1 VAKGEGTG
9 LRKTGRPE
17 LQIGTA
23 FNSIHFIV
31 GRSNRDQD
39 RTVGFFCSGEIMLD
53 SKTSCLL
60 RGIMGVIF
68 GFLALLLPSEV
79 TLGFYGLFW
88 ILIGLAMALFLFLA
102 ITARGDE
109 SMLWFGLSAALLIV
123 GVISFMVAGFVAVML
138 ILTVAAIAI
147 INGFT
152 DITLALEHPRTK
164 YILIPAMIITAI
176 VVLGGLFYY
185 FPSFEKYLFL
195 SVVGTFALVFGL
207 FSIILGFYYTTD
219 EPERTA

>member
-1 VAKGEGTG
+1 
-9 LRKTGRPE
+9 
-17 LQIGTA
+17 
-23 FNSIHFIV
+23 
-31 GRSNRDQD
+31 
-39 RTVGFFCSGEIMLD
+39 MLD
-53 SKTSCLL
+53 TKTSCLI

-68 GFLALLLPSEV
+68 GFLALLVPAEV

-109 SMLWFGLSAALLIV
+109 SMLWFGLSAALLVV

-138 ILTVAAIAI
+138 ILALAAIAI

-164 YILIPAMIITAI
+164 YILIPGMIITAI
-176 VVLGGLFYY
+176 LVLGALFYY
-185 FPSFEKYLFL
+185 FPSFEQYLFL
-195 SVVGTFALVFGL
+195 SVVGTFALTFGL
-207 FSIILGFYYTTD
+207 FSIILGFYTTD
-219 EPERTA
+219 ETPGAA